1 MSFWSALLAFIK
13 LLSEMGPG
21 NILIDLEGDL
31 DLFILNLT
39 REGNRFAPGW
49 EQGVLKSGLITRSL
63 FFFFSR
69 FVASSDGGRKE
80 GNGGGGS
87 ADVCRI

>member
-1 MSFWSALLAFIK
+1 
-13 LLSEMGPG
+13 MGPG
-21 NILIDLEGDL
+21 NILRVLEEGDL

-63 FFFFSR
+63 FFFSR

-80 GNGGGGS
+80 M
-87 ADVCRI
+87 AAVVEVPM